1 MYGLCYSSG
10 VSGGL
15 FFPTLLIGAVAGNLI
30 GTIYYQF
37 FPNEIPQFGAFA
49 LVGMGAYFVAVIR
62 APFTSILMV
71 FELTQNYNIILPLMI
86 ANITSYMLSGKFHK
100 GSIYQRIAE
109 QDGIHLP
116 SHEDNEVLENLKV
129 EDAVRNSPATLDVN
143 IKISEPTCMPK
154 TINILA
160 TR

>member
-1 MYGLCYSSG
+1 
-10 VSGGL
+10 
-15 FFPTLLIGAVAGNLI
+15 
-30 GTIYYQF
+30 
-37 FPNEIPQFGAFA
+37 
-49 LVGMGAYFVAVIR
+49 MGAYFVAVIR

-143 IKISEPTCMPK
+143 IKISEAYLYAKNYKHTGYPVTSQGKLAGMVS
-154 TINILA
+154 INDIA
-160 TR
+160 PI